1 MAGSPV
7 FNASYWA
14 TTSALKIKAAD
25 SQINVINYPNP
36 FNGTTNIELTLTND
50 APVRIMVYNLS
61 GILVSEIHNG
71 ELFKGTHR
79 FRFDA
84 QGLPKGL
91 YFGRVIVDNQ
101 MKTLKMTAQ

>member
-7 FNASYWA
+7 FNASYWT
-14 TTSALKIKAAD
+14 TTSTQKIKAAD
-25 SQINVINYPNP
+25 SEINVLNYPNP
-36 FNGTTNIELTLTND
+36 FNGTTNIELILTND
-50 APVRIMVYNLS
+50 ALVRIVVYNLS
-61 GILVSEIHNG
+61 GTLVSEIHNG
-71 ELFKGTHR
+71 ELYKGTHR

-91 YFGRVIVDNQ
+91 YFGRIIVDNQ